1 MGKGYYDRY
10 LARCTQG
17 AKVGIAFECQRLERV
32 VTDQYD
38 QPLDSFVT
46 ERMIYHGTIDK

>member
-17 AKVGIAFECQRLERV
+17 VKVGIAFECQRLERV

-38 QPLDSFVT
+38 QPLNSFIT
-46 ERMIYHGTIDK
+46 ERMVYHGTIDK